1 MLKIVE
7 TLLGGPIKKPKRNR
21 GIYSIFPRTMTQPR
35 ERSTT
40 TFDSE
45 QKGGEPPEAQLNPH
59 LDMQP
64 FEMGGA
70 TYFSKIGP
78 RSGGFTVCERPPRVK
93 PKPRVKPRQLLYCL
107 HIRSASEIC
116 TSAFCRAG
124 LAP

>member
-1 MLKIVE
+1 VNDSSAHPNVLKIVE

-78 RSGGFTVCERPPRVK
+78 RSGGFTVCERQAPAQAPC
-93 PKPRVKPRQLLYCL
+93 QAA
-107 HIRSASEIC
+107 SASGMFAHPV
-116 TSAFCRAG
+116 SF
-124 LAP
+124 

>member
-40 TFDSE
+40 TFDSK
-45 QKGGEPPEAQLNPH
+45 QKGGEPPEAQPNPH

-78 RSGGFTVCERPPRVK
+78 RSGGFTVCERQAPAQAPCQAASASD
-93 PKPRVKPRQLLYCL
+93 PGCL
-107 HIRSASEIC
+107 HVG
-116 TSAFCRAG
+116 RAG